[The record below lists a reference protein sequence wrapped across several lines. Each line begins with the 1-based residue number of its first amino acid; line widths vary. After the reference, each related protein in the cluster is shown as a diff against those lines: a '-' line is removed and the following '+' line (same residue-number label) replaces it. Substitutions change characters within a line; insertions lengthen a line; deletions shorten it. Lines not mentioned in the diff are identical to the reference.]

1 MIRQAMDNDLRPDPC
16 RRCKENY
23 RSDKRER
30 MVSLCAAMTF
40 WLCGLAVVLLE
51 GTLML
56 AVTAGLAA
64 GAVAVALTLLIQRR
78 LEERRLRTCGGCR

>member
-23 RSDKRER
+23 RSDRRER
-30 MVSLCAAMTF
+30 TVSLTAALTF

-51 GTLML
+51 GTLAL
-56 AVTAGLAA
+56 AVAMGLAA
-64 GAVAVALTLLIQRR
+64 GAAAVALTLIIQRK
-78 LEERRLRTCGGCR
+78 LETRRLHTCGGCR